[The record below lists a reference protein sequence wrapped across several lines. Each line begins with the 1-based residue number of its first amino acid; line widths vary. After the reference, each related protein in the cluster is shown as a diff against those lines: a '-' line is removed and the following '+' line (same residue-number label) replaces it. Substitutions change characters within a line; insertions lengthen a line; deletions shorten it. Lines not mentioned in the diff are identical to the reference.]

1 MPEQFPVNNES
12 VGGIKKMRIPDD
24 AMVGWI
30 EFLRDENFGEK
41 EIDGILS
48 KLNRTYRDKEHPDW
62 VEKQM
67 QYIESCLKRDYG
79 RVLTEEQKNKFRKF
93 AQEKL

>member
-1 MPEQFPVNNES
+1 MPEKFPVNNEA
-12 VGGIKKMRIPDD
+12 VGRIKKVRISDD
-24 AMVGWI
+24 DMVGWI
-30 EFLRDENFGEK
+30 ESLRAENFGEK

-48 KLNRTYRDKEHPDW
+48 KLNRTYRDKTHPDW
-62 VEKQM
+62 IEKHM

-79 RVLTEEQKNKFRKF
+79 KNLTEEQKEKFRKF